1 LLSSSGVNK
10 GALRA
15 VLLEAILAERA
26 RKAARKAAGLPD
38 TESSSSSSDD
48 DDNGSGAP
56 SSAALQRAERR
67 SKAAAQ
73 RTDAARATLTAAR
86 SSSSSI
92 KTDYGVAAYW
102 NERYLQ
108 TSGLFDWYIDEEHL
122 WPLLDEFGQRAF
134 HAVKQAANA
143 SAAKPALPAAAATTS
158 SSSSSSPLQR
168 QQTAES
174 SPSFTLASASSSSS
188 SPSFRSSLHLLDVGC
203 GNSGLGAALWSRG
216 WTRQTH
222 IDVSEVVIA
231 RMKALYRDVA
241 GQCGEWIA
249 MDATQMRFDDASFDI
264 VLEKG
269 TLDALDCTPEEQK
282 VCHAIVRECSRVL
295 RPGGVLLVVTH
306 GDPRRRLP
314 LLQQEQ
320 FGWASVET
328 RALGYSEAALYTRHL
343 RAQLQGKPIA
353 QASTELKARCTA
365 AARVARAGI
374 AQELQRAQACIAR
387 IEAEFAAAAA
397 SSSSGE
403 LSEPTLPDAAL
414 LAEEAAAFSPTTSS
428 VCFVY
433 ACTKR

>member
-1 LLSSSGVNK
+1 
-10 GALRA
+10 
-15 VLLEAILAERA
+15 LLEAILAERA

-38 TESSSSSSDD
+38 TESSSSSSSDD
-48 DDNGSGAP
+48 DENCGGN
-56 SSAALQRAERR
+56 SSSAAALQRAERR

-73 RTDAARATLTAAR
+73 RTDAARAALTAAR
-86 SSSSSI
+86 TSSSSSSI

-108 TSGLFDWYIDEEHL
+108 TSGLFDWYVDEEHL
-122 WPLLDEFGQRAF
+122 WPLLDEFGQRTF
-134 HAVKQAANA
+134 HAVKQAADA
-143 SAAKPALPAAAATTS
+143 SAATPALPAAAAPTS
-158 SSSSSSPLQR
+158 SSSSSSLQQQQSR
-168 QQTAES
+168 VQTA
-174 SPSFTLASASSSSS
+174 ASSSSSMPASASS

-241 GQCGEWIA
+241 GQCGAWIA
-249 MDATQMRFDDASFDI
+249 MDATQMRFEDASFDM

-314 LLQQEQ
+314 LLQQKES
-320 FGWASVET
+320 GWASVET

-353 QASTELKARCTA
+353 QASAELKARCTA
-365 AARVARAGI
+365 AARAARAGI
-374 AQELQRAQACIAR
+374 EQELQRAQSCIAR
-387 IEAEFAAAAA
+387 IEAEFAAAA
-397 SSSSGE
+397 SSSAK
-403 LSEPTLPDAAL
+403 LSEPSELDAAL